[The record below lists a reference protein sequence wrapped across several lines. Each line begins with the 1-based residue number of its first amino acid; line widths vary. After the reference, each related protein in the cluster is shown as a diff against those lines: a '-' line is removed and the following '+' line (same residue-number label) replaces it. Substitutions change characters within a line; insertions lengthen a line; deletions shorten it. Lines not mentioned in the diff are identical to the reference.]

1 MGDIRVRLN
10 TMTAEKREYTL
21 KNVAIHLEK
30 AGYVNDLFRCLT
42 SFEFIQAKL
51 LVCGVEAL
59 IEDYQLGLNSA
70 NIILSEAQ
78 AETFRLI
85 QGAIRLSSHILK
97 EDKTQ
102 LAAQLVGRLLEFEN
116 PLIQNFLEDIQTNQT
131 TPWLRPLEGSLTKPD
146 SPLLQTLVGHTDEIL
161 ALEVTPD
168 SQWLI
173 SGSEDHTIKVW
184 DIATGQEIYTLTG
197 HTGSVLTLVLTSDGK
212 QVISGSADHTIKVWS
227 LETGQ
232 EIYTLRGHQ
241 GIIPTLALSSDG
253 KILYSGSEDKTVK
266 LWSLESQ
273 REIASFE
280 CQQSIFSLAVTPDNK
295 KLIAYLQDSCL
306 QIWDLKTLNLV
317 NNWLIWES
325 GKEQISLYKTHS
337 KFINYSKF
345 TNFISKYHYRY
356 HIKKFNGDNISI
368 FYGLEILSLEN
379 TSCLLNISFK
389 NPGCDWTTSFI
400 CKINFDLPEI
410 NIEFP
415 LEYNGTAQL
424 TPNNKKIIYSYN
436 YEDEFMGYGA
446 VTKTII
452 INLKDKKQINKLN
465 QYFPLFVLNYNE
477 NIFIGT
483 IGDDIQIFDWD
494 KMLIFTEKENT
505 EIMYDNYLEITN
517 DGKWL
522 IVYYLDISGTEC
534 FRLYSLESRTLY
546 LDDRTNNIKVHP
558 DTNYLIFFIHQLK
571 IYDLDKCEVTF
582 CSYTYGDG
590 NLCFKTAKIIKNLL
604 FVIIKKKLILYD
616 LINSQKIQEIGE
628 NVIDFYI
635 KKDIPKY
642 ILSLEDKSLIVL
654 DIKNHSI
661 INFDKYKE
669 EKYTSRENDL
679 LNQYN
684 EDNIGN
690 IFTKSMI
697 NSKIEPYIEL
707 LFADNKLAIS
717 GYYGGFHEKRP
728 EKTIWN
734 IETGEELFCLDGEF
748 ITITPDAVKAIFYS
762 LKDSNNIRKKPI
774 FHTLIIWSLEQIYT
788 ITNNTASIKFIDVT
802 KDSKL
807 LLIQTFEKNNDATI
821 RNLEAWSLETGQKVY
836 TINLTGSILFVQIA
850 TDNSR
855 MLVATNDQY
864 LRIFNL
870 QTGKEIFKIKNQW
883 SDAQKEVTITPDFKE
898 VISIYKSNNLIVWD
912 LETGKVKATFTAD
925 NPLACYTIS
934 PDGKTIVAAE
944 IFGKLH
950 FLTLEDEE

>member
-21 KNVAIHLEK
+21 KNAATHSEK
-30 AGYVNDLFRCLT
+30 AGYVNDLFRLLS
-42 SFEFIQAKL
+42 SFEFIEEKL
-51 LVCGVEAL
+51 SVCGVEAL
-59 IEDYQLGLNSA
+59 IEDYELGLNSA

-78 AETFRLI
+78 TETFRLI

-102 LAAQLVGRLLEFEN
+102 LAAQLLGRLLEFEN

-146 SPLLQTLVGHTDEIL
+146 SPLLRTLVGHTDEIL

-266 LWSLESQ
+266 LWSLETQ
-273 REIASFE
+273 QEIAGFE
-280 CQQSIFSLAVTPDNK
+280 CQQSIRSLAVTPDNN
-295 KLIAYLQDSCL
+295 KLIACLEDGFL
-306 QIWDLKTLNLV
+306 QIWDLKTLSLV
-317 NNWLIWES
+317 DSWVIWKIE
-325 GKEQISLYKTHS
+325 KEQISLYETNS
-337 KFINYSKF
+337 KILDLIKNYYQKQRS
-345 TNFISKYHYRY
+345 
-356 HIKKFNGDNISI
+356 FNEN
-368 FYGLEILSLEN
+368 EIALFDDLKILYLEN
-379 TSCLLNISFK
+379 TSCLLKISYENLSWDF
-389 NPGCDWTTSFI
+389 TISFI
-400 CKINFDLPEI
+400 CRINFDLPEI
-410 NIEFP
+410 NIEFE
-415 LEYNGTAQL
+415 LKSNGIVTSQL

-436 YEDEFMGYGA
+436 YEDKAIGYISERQ
-446 VTKTII
+446 TII
-452 INLKDKKQINKLN
+452 INLEDQNQVNTFN
-465 QYFPLFVLNYNE
+465 QYFHIFALNYNE
-477 NIFIGT
+477 NLFIGT

-494 KMLIFTEKENT
+494 KMLIFTEKENKPIIYPRYLDIT
-505 EIMYDNYLEITN
+505 DN
-517 DGKWL
+517 GKWL
-522 IVYYLDISGTEC
+522 IVYYHDNTGIEC
-534 FRLYSLESRTLY
+534 FRLDSLKSRTLY
-546 LDDRTNNIKVHP
+546 LNESINNIKVNP
-558 DTNYLIFFIHQLK
+558 NTNYLMWQTLLLRGLK
-571 IYDLDKCEVTF
+571 IYDLEKCELTL
-582 CSYTYGDG
+582 CLEPDG
-590 NLCFKTAKIIKNLL
+590 NGGLLFNKAKIIKNFL
-604 FVIIKKKLILYD
+604 FVIINNKLILYD
-616 LINSQKIQEIGE
+616 LITSQKIQELGGNI
-628 NVIDFYI
+628 IDVYI
-635 KKDIPKY
+635 TEDISTY
-642 ILSLEDKSLIVL
+642 ILSLEDKSIIVL
-654 DIKNHSI
+654 DIKKNKI
-661 INFDKYKE
+661 IKFDKYKE
-669 EKYTSRENDL
+669 EKYNSTENNL

-684 EDNIGN
+684 ETEDDEDDIESF
-690 IFTKSMI
+690 IKKFMS
-697 NSKIEPYIEL
+697 NSTIEPYIEL

-717 GYYGGFHEKRP
+717 GYYGQTKRP

-734 IETGEELFCLDGEF
+734 IETGEDLFCLDGEF
-748 ITITPDAVKAIFYS
+748 ITVTPNSKRAIFYS
-762 LKDSNNIRKKPI
+762 IKDSKTIRNKPI
-774 FHTLIIWSLEQIYT
+774 FHTLIIWSLEQTYI
-788 ITNNTASIKFIDVT
+788 ITNNTASIEFIDVT
-802 KDSKL
+802 KDSQL
-807 LLIQTFEKNNDATI
+807 ILIQTFEKNNHATI

-836 TINLTGSILFVQIA
+836 TINLTGYILFVKIS

-864 LRIFNL
+864 LKIFNL
-870 QTGKEIFKIKNQW
+870 QTGHEIFQIKNQW
-883 SDAQKEVTITPDFKE
+883 SDSETEVTITPDFKK
-898 VISIYKSNNLIVWD
+898 VISIYKGNNLIVWD
-912 LETGKVKATFTAD
+912 LETGNVKATFTAD
-925 NPLACYTIS
+925 NPLACYTVS